1 MTPIDLAI
9 GFALG
14 YVVATL
20 TLSGIQYGVN
30 KLLESRREAKEL
42 EDFNKAI
49 EKLKEYSDSYREEV
63 PRPTAVEE
71 TKKPAPRRKKT
82 GDA

>member
-30 KLLESRREAKEL
+30 KLLDSRREAKEL
-42 EDFNKAI
+42 EEFNKAI
-49 EKLKEYSDSYREEV
+49 EKLKEYSDSRREEE
-63 PRPTAVEE
+63 A
-71 TKKPAPRRKKT
+71 KKPAPRRKKT